1 MPPVNLNLAKQL
13 ARAGVPAS
21 IALRK
26 ARHPDEAK
34 ALLKKLAAK
43 GRITRP
49 SRTPPVR
56 VPGPSTIQ

>member
-1 MPPVNLNLAKQL
+1 MPPVNLPLAKQL
-13 ARAGVPAS
+13 VRAGVSPS
-21 IALRK
+21 IALRRS
-26 ARHPDEAK
+26 RHPDDAK

-43 GRITRP
+43 KRITTP